1 MIGGKNMSIGAQFAG
16 LDMENL
22 IGGPLS
28 AASNASVKLARSTAD
43 FINSVGFN
51 PDMSART
58 MLFKYEKSDMDPLGN
73 PVRNEMSLQV
83 PLLAIV
89 PIPNLQ
95 IDEVNILFDMEVKE
109 CEKAESS
116 LDAGGSFSASVGI
129 GPFRV
134 SISGSVSVHQ
144 SNTRSTDNSAKYHV
158 DVRAANHGTPE
169 GLSRV
174 LDILSAA
181 AAPTLLTSKMVDN
194 NGNEADTATKDKR
207 AKLQASYE
215 NQQRLGTACKA
226 ASDQYESSI
235 KGMKD
240 SALSFLNSQKMEV
253 QTKLNAI
260 TDGKGDDEAAKAKN
274 KQNEDDR
281 EKYMG
286 ILQGLGNSW
295 NRVISDARMT
305 VEAVYDKDQN
315 DITTLLDMKKVNADV
330 SELDPVA
337 VSDIGTIK
345 GYFDS
350 AVQNYKTFKEQ
361 EKSLADERANYNV
374 LLMKH

>member
-1 MIGGKNMSIGAQFAG
+1 
-16 LDMENL
+16 MENL

-51 PDMSART
+51 PDKSART

-129 GPFRV
+129 GPFSV

-174 LDILSAA
+174 LDILAAA

-194 NGNEADTATKDKR
+194 NGNEADAATKDKR
-207 AKLQASYE
+207 AKLQTSYE

-226 ASDQYESSI
+226 ASDQYETSI

-240 SALSFLNSQKMEV
+240 SAQSFLNSQKMEV

-260 TDGKGDDEAAKAKN
+260 TDGKGDDNEAKEKN
-274 KQNEDDR
+274 KQNDGDR
-281 EKYMG
+281 DKYMG

-305 VEAVYDKDQN
+305 VEAVYNKDQN
-315 DITTLLDMKKVNADV
+315 DITTLFDMKKVSADV

-337 VSDIGTIK
+337 AGDIGTIK
-345 GYFDS
+345 SYFDS

-374 LLMKH
+374 LLMKR